1 MKTELQNDIIHSI
14 REMRH
19 NDNLSQAGLGDILDI
34 SYGLVGNI
42 ESTNFSHKYTLKQLQ
57 TACIYFNHP
66 FENLFLS
73 EEELILGKDK
83 VVKLLIKKIIE
94 YNG

>member
-1 MKTELQNDIIHSI
+1 MKNDLQNDIIHSI
-14 REMRH
+14 RELRN
-19 NDNLSQAGLGDILDI
+19 NDNLSQAGLGEILNI

-57 TACIYFNHP
+57 IACKHFEYP

-73 EEELILGKDK
+73 EEELALGKNEI
-83 VVKLLIKKIIE
+83 VKILINKIIE